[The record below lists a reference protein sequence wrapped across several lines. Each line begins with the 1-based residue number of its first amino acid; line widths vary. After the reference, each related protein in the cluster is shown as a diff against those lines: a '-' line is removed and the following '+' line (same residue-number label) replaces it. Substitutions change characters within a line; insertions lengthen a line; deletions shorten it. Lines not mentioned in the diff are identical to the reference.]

1 MHKKCM
7 RTNSIKCKLK
17 FGPKIDKI
25 MHNMNLKNKHILI
38 WLIKNISL
46 FWLTRCKKMIKKTK
60 NLKWM
65 LMNYCKIKQNLKKF
79 LVKIHQLVEKH
90 INDSIIYEVNYR
102 LSPLLPHVVVRY
114 ALNFKPTNY
123 YYYSYYLMFKF

>member
-7 RTNSIKCKLK
+7 RTISIKCKLK

-46 FWLTRCKKMIKKTK
+46 F
-60 NLKWM
+60 
-65 LMNYCKIKQNLKKF
+65 
-79 LVKIHQLVEKH
+79 
-90 INDSIIYEVNYR
+90 
-102 LSPLLPHVVVRY
+102 
-114 ALNFKPTNY
+114 
-123 YYYSYYLMFKF
+123 